1 MAPGFEGATR
11 GGEGLTVQIFGD
23 DIRFGVHSGP
33 QNTSFDDYRE
43 LWLRCEELGFE
54 WVSDFDH
61 FLPIFDDPAG
71 TQFEGLTLL
80 SAMAAHT
87 ERVRCGMLVLGVT
100 YRHPAVV
107 ANMAATIDH
116 VSGGRLEL
124 GMGAAWFELEH
135 DQYGIAFPRIG
146 VRMDMLDEAC
156 RIMRSLWT
164 QETTTFEG
172 RHFQLK
178 DARMEPKPVQ
188 EHLPLVIG
196 GSGERRTLRIVA
208 EHGDIWNSFFG
219 DEDHYRHLL
228 GVLGGHCSDVGR
240 DPADVRKSLTFRA
253 ILREDEQSARERVR
267 ELYGGELPERLR
279 NMMIVGTPE
288 QAVERLRPYA
298 ELGVG
303 DFLLGALAPVDW
315 PTIELVASEVAPA
328 LRAAVTA

>member
-1 MAPGFEGATR
+1 M
-11 GGEGLTVQIFGD
+11 QIFGD

-33 QNTSFDDYRE
+33 QNTSFEDYRDR
-43 LWLRCEELGFE
+43 WLRCEELGFE

-124 GMGAAWFELEH
+124 GIGAAWFELEH
-135 DQYGIAFPRIG
+135 NQYGIPFPRIG

-164 QETTTFEG
+164 QDTTTFEG

-188 EHLPLVIG
+188 DHLPLVIG

-219 DEDHYRHLL
+219 DEDHYRHLID
-228 GVLGGHCSDVGR
+228 VLGGHCADVGR

-253 ILREDEQSARERVR
+253 ILRDDERAARERLR
-267 ELYGGELPERLR
+267 ELYGDSPPERLL

-298 ELGVG
+298 DLGVG
-303 DFLLGALAPVDW
+303 DFLLGALSPVDW
-315 PTIELVASEVAPA
+315 PTIERVASEVAPA
-328 LRAAVTA
+328 LRAAVAA

>member
-1 MAPGFEGATR
+1 MQ
-11 GGEGLTVQIFGD
+11 VFGD
-23 DIRFGVHSGP
+23 AVRFGVHSGP
-33 QNTSFDDYRE
+33 QNTSYDDYRE
-43 LWLRCEELGFE
+43 LWLRAEELGYD

-61 FLPIFDDPAG
+61 FYPIHSDPAG
-71 TQFEGLTLL
+71 PQFEGLTLL

-87 ERVRCGMLVLGVT
+87 SRVRCGMLVLGVT

-116 VSGGRLEL
+116 VSDGRLEL

-135 DQYGIAFPRIG
+135 DQYGIPFPRIG

-172 RHFQLK
+172 KHFQLK
-178 DARMEPKPVQ
+178 DARLEPKPVQ

-208 EHGDIWNSFFG
+208 EHGDIWNTFYG
-219 DEDHYRHLL
+219 DLDHYRHLL
-228 GVLGGHCSDVGR
+228 DVLAGHCADVGR
-240 DPADVRKSLTFRA
+240 DSGDVRKSLTFRA
-253 ILREDEQSARERVR
+253 LLEEDERSARERAA
-267 ELYGGELPERLR
+267 ELYGDPLPERLQK
-279 NMMIVGTPE
+279 MMVVGTPE
-288 QAVERLRPYA
+288 QCVEQLRPYA

-303 DFLLGALAPVDW
+303 DFLLGQLAPVDDR
-315 PTIELVASEVAPA
+315 TMELVASEVAPA
-328 LRAAVTA
+328 LKGAVRA